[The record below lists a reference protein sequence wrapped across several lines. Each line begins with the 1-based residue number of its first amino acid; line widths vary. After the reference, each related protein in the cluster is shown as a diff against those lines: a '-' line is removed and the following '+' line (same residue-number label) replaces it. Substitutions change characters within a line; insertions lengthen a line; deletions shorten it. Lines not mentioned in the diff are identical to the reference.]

1 MVVVIPVFLSQRARR
16 GGRLLGQDLEVKPP
30 PLRLLLILGVLD
42 DGRGLA
48 GQVDVEHLVR
58 HTDQVRAT
66 RVAHGARLLS

>member
-30 PLRLLLILGVLD
+30 LRLLLILGVLD
-42 DGRGLA
+42 DGRWLA
-48 GQVDVEHLVR
+48 GQVDVEHLIR

-66 RVAHGARLLS
+66 RVADGARLLS